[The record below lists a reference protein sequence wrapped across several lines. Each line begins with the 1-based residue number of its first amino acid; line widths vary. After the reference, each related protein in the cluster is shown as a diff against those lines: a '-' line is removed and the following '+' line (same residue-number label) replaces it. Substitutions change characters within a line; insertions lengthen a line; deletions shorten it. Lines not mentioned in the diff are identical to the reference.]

1 VGLAAAKPGS
11 YEWAMWTLLLA
22 VAFAQAGREAATTVG
37 RLAQRAVEGD
47 SVRAV
52 QARWQARA
60 RRDSTDRAAWLGI
73 AAIAR
78 ILNDTITVD
87 RVAPRLLAGPGRPLD
102 AYAVY
107 ARLTLAGSYVYRG
120 RLVDADSEGVRM
132 QREAQQAGMRDAE
145 AEALILLAQI
155 RARTQGVVQSREL
168 LRQAKPLIA
177 PASHA
182 IAATRACAEAQLAM
196 RQGDTTA
203 LALAGEGRAAAVR
216 AGSRRLQGGCEMA
229 LAQEYERTGHYD
241 GAVVWFDKAAKALR
255 QGGDRHMLSAAL
267 QLGAWSRYE
276 RGDYSGSR
284 AAYADALR
292 EARAIGN
299 VGVEAWSLLGVAS
312 IGSTTGDIVS
322 ARDAAVR
329 AGALMRQQ
337 NDRWGLASARLLEA
351 DLADAI
357 DDRPAARAAYIDA
370 IAMQRAIGNT
380 ALTIS
385 ANRQLA
391 VLAQRDGK
399 WDEADRYLAEATRLA
414 RGAGNDGWLAE
425 LPFHRGVQ
433 ALGRGD
439 YATAESLFTAVE
451 VAENGRDRPGR
462 FDHVLRYELQTRLAE
477 TRAFRGDL
485 DGAETALRRASDELD
500 RWRLQLSDRDLRL
513 AVQQAHGS
521 WGRVGRGVPGMLATL
536 ARAGRVRS
544 AFAIAEGRRARELV
558 DYALRRDVMRADTTV
573 LARHVR
579 RAGATLGLDEVAAA
593 LDRNTALLE
602 YVAGRGTEPTTLFIV
617 TRDTTVARTLPPLDS
632 LGASIERFVA
642 LLSSGSEARGL
653 ARSLGAAI
661 IGPALAVLPGRVDDI
676 VIVPDG
682 ALFRVPFD
690 ALRTSDDRFLVERA
704 AVSVAPSATAAVGL
718 ARRPA
723 NPRART
729 VIAFGDPRF
738 PDERTTAGEATREAF
753 ADGGGLVRLPYSA
766 REARR
771 VGQYAVAPVV
781 RLRGEAS
788 EAFVKQTRWQ
798 DVAIIHF
805 ATHALVDDR
814 VLTRSVIALAAGEQE
829 DGLLDPSEIAA
840 LRLDA
845 DLVVLSAC
853 RTAGGVVLAGEG
865 LQGLT
870 APLLEAGAR
879 AVIASNWKLGDRSTL
894 PFIDRLYAH
903 LARGLPA
910 GAALRQAKLD
920 AIHDGARVDLW
931 AAFSLV
937 GDAKARPKLRTPS
950 FDPIEWIKEVG
961 GFRGDTTTSR

>member
-1 VGLAAAKPGS
+1 
-11 YEWAMWTLLLA
+11 MWSLLLA
-22 VAFAQAGREAATTVG
+22 VVFAQAGREAATTVG
-37 RLAQRAVEGD
+37 RIAQRAVEGD

-52 QARWQARA
+52 QARWQARI
-60 RRDSTDRAAWLGI
+60 RRDSTDRPAWLGI

-78 ILNDTITVD
+78 LLNDTATVD
-87 RVAPRLLAGPGRPLD
+87 RTVPRLLAGPGRPLD

-107 ARLTLAGSYVYRG
+107 ARLTLSGSYVYRG
-120 RLVDADSEGVRM
+120 RYADADSEAVRM

-155 RARTQGVVQSREL
+155 RARTQGVTQSREL

-177 PASHA
+177 PASYA
-182 IAATRACAEAQLAM
+182 IAATRACSEAQLAM
-196 RQGDTTA
+196 RQGDTAATT
-203 LALAGEGRAAAVR
+203 LANEGRAAAIR
-216 AGSRRLQGGCEMA
+216 AGSKRLQGGCEMA
-229 LAQEYERTGHYD
+229 LAQEAERTGRYD
-241 GAVVWFDKAAKALR
+241 GAVLWFDNAARALR
-255 QGGDRHMLSAAL
+255 DGGDRHMLSAAL

-299 VGVEAWSLLGVAS
+299 IGVEAWSLLGVAY
-312 IGSTTGDIVS
+312 IGSATGDIVL

-329 AGALMRQQ
+329 AGALMRRQ

-357 DDRPAARAAYIDA
+357 DDRPASRAAYLDA
-370 IAMQRAIGNT
+370 IAMQQAIGNT
-380 ALTIS
+380 ALTVG

-391 VLAQRDGK
+391 LLAQRDGN
-399 WDEADRYLAEATRLA
+399 WDEADRYLAEVSRLA
-414 RGAGNDGWLAE
+414 RAANNDGWLAE

-439 YATAESLFTAVE
+439 YATADSLFTAVDAAQ
-451 VAENGRDRPGR
+451 VRRDHADR
-462 FDHVLRYELQTRLAE
+462 FDHTLRYEVLTRLAE
-477 TRAFRGDL
+477 TRALRGDL

-513 AVQQAHGS
+513 AVQQARGS
-521 WGRVGRGVPGMLATL
+521 WGRVGRGVPGLLATL

-558 DYALRRDVMRADTTV
+558 DYALRRDLMRADTTV
-573 LARHVR
+573 MARHVR
-579 RAGATLGLDEVAAA
+579 GARATLGLDEVAAS
-593 LDRNTALLE
+593 LDRTTALLE

-653 ARSLGAAI
+653 ARSLGAAL
-661 IGPALAVLPGRVDDI
+661 IGPALAVLPSRVENL
-676 VIVPDG
+676 VVVPDG

-690 ALRTSDDRFLVERA
+690 ALRTADDRFLVERA
-704 AVSVAPSATAAVGL
+704 AVSVAPSATVAVGL
-718 ARRPA
+718 GRRPA

-729 VIAFGDPRF
+729 VIAFGDPQF
-738 PDERTTAGEATREAF
+738 PAERASTGEATREILGEG
-753 ADGGGLVRLPYSA
+753 DSLVRLPYSA

-771 VGQYAVAPVV
+771 VGQYAVTPVV

-788 EAFVKQTRWQ
+788 EAFVKRTRWQ
-798 DVAIIHF
+798 DVAVVHF

-814 VLTRSVIALAAGEQE
+814 VLTRSVIALAAGERE
-829 DGLLDPSEIAA
+829 DGFLDPAEIAA
-840 LRLDA
+840 LHLDA

-903 LARGLPA
+903 LARGLPV

-920 AIHDGARVDLW
+920 AIRDGARVDLW

-937 GDAKARPKLRTPS
+937 GDAKAQPKLRTRS
-950 FDPIEWIKEVG
+950 FDPIEWIKELG
-961 GFRGDTTTSR
+961 GFRGDTTSTR